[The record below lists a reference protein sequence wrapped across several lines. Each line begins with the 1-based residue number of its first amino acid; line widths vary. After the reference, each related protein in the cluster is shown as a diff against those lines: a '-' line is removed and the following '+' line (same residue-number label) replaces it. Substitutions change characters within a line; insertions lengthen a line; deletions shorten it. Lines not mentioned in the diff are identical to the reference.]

1 MKVRKISFLR
11 DFSQKVHWQAAILR
25 FIHHVPCLI
34 FAVYVIFFV
43 SVPALFRVTGAASH
57 VAVFNWLEEQK
68 TTSAIEEVGDH
79 FKINS
84 TGTTFEAIV
93 RGPL

>member
-1 MKVRKISFLR
+1 M
-11 DFSQKVHWQAAILR
+11 
-25 FIHHVPCLI
+25 
-34 FAVYVIFFV
+34 YVIFLILLL
-43 SVPALFRVTGAASH
+43 ALFRVTGAASH